1 GEERSVGNEF
11 VLRGLPTK
19 IADGIPG
26 MPGVLDEAQNNSRLI
41 YHDDKWQDENKVA
54 KEDPGLVV
62 WTKDGIALDIP
73 PDLNPTER
81 ATFISKE
88 ADGFFRGL
96 MGDRQEQHDRMD
108 VVKMAVDASPTK
120 VAIVGTT
127 TAAGGLSKFDL
138 KNSEPFDHVLIAYY
152 DYNEEKYV
160 IA

>member
-1 GEERSVGNEF
+1 
-11 VLRGLPTK
+11 
-19 IADGIPG
+19 
-26 MPGVLDEAQNNSRLI
+26 
-41 YHDDKWQDENKVA
+41 
-54 KEDPGLVV
+54 
-62 WTKDGIALDIP
+62 IP

-127 TAAGGLSKFDL
+127 TTAGGLSKFDL

-160 IA
+160 IAEMMTNDSKGDSVKRFIHSEGAGKTSTLQEAAVGWDRFMAVPVTLTEEQDAALRISAAEKLSG